1 MTGTGVRPGAGA
13 GAGTPSGAAA
23 GTPAG
28 AAAGTPSGAAA
39 GTWPSATTALVGVMG
54 DPIAHSLSPLL
65 HNTAFR
71 ALGIDW
77 VSVGFEVGAGGGAAA
92 VAGIVALGLRGM
104 SVTMPLKEEVA
115 AAVDELTPVA
125 ARLGAVNCVV
135 VRDGRTV
142 GDSTDGD
149 GLVAAC
155 AAGSGFDPS
164 GRSCVVL
171 GAGGAARAVVDALAR
186 AGAAEVVVVG
196 RTRARAEV
204 AAAVAGPVGRVGS
217 EPDIAGAELVV
228 HATPVG
234 MGADAGAVPVDP
246 GLFGPGQLVVDLVYH
261 PLQTALLRA
270 AAERGARTATGV
282 GMLVHQ
288 AALAIERWTG
298 HVAPVTAMQA
308 AADGATEGGP

>member
-1 MTGTGVRPGAGA
+1 MTGAGAQPGAGA
-13 GAGTPSGAAA
+13 GAGTPSGAA
-23 GTPAG
+23 G
-28 AAAGTPSGAAA
+28 

-77 VSVGFEVGAGGGAAA
+77 ASVAFEVRAGGGAAA
-92 VAGIVALGLRGM
+92 VAGIAALGLHGM

-149 GLVAAC
+149 GFVASC
-155 AAGSGFDPS
+155 AAESGFDPS
-164 GRSCVVL
+164 GRRCAVI

-186 AGAAEVVVVG
+186 AGAAEVVVLG
-196 RTRARAEV
+196 RTRERAVV
-204 AAAVAGPVGRVGS
+204 AAALAGPAGRVG
-217 EPDIAGAELVV
+217 EEADVADAELVV

-234 MGADAGAVPVDP
+234 MGADVGAVPIDWR
-246 GLFGPGQLVVDLVYH
+246 LLGPGQLVVDLVYH
-261 PLQTALLRA
+261 PLQTALLRVA
-270 AAERGARTATGV
+270 ADRGARTATGV

-288 AALAIERWTG
+288 AALAVERWTG
-298 HVAPVTAMQA
+298 HLAPVAAMQA
-308 AADGATEGGP
+308 AAAGAMGGGS